1 MLASK
6 SFRLRLSGLGLR
18 LRLEVRS
25 HGRLVHSPKGLG
37 FRVLRFKDNPPR
49 LIMSILHVL

>member
-1 MLASK
+1 MSASK

-18 LRLEVRS
+18 LRREVRS

-37 FRVLRFKDNPPR
+37 FKDLGFRV
-49 LIMSILHVL
+49 